1 MEARETSTVVPSD
14 VAVAGTA
21 DGLGVG
27 ITTGGGVAPPELR
40 SLPMPVVSDG
50 GKLSATGVSVVA
62 ATGAAVVT
70 GAAGADVGTGLDSVD
85 GASVRMIGAAVGQ
98 ASSPS
103 WFEPGRRHRVSQLLP
118 VQPPSHEHFEP
129 ETHSPWPEHIFFD
142 MSSTAQVGAP
152 DSIALKNERCL
163 ACVGSSPYS
172 MSEIWPPS
180 TPGIRMTVWICGS
193 FASSADTRN
202 APPALMP
209 ITSGSFT
216 SIADAGGIVNV
227 PRIVARTRYETDV
240 EPRGRLSAYQ
250 VILSG
255 RVWR

>member
-1 MEARETSTVVPSD
+1 M
-14 VAVAGTA
+14 
-21 DGLGVG
+21 
-27 ITTGGGVAPPELR
+27 
-40 SLPMPVVSDG
+40 
-50 GKLSATGVSVVA
+50 
-62 ATGAAVVT
+62 
-70 GAAGADVGTGLDSVD
+70 
-85 GASVRMIGAAVGQ
+85 
-98 ASSPS
+98 
-103 WFEPGRRHRVSQLLP
+103 
-118 VQPPSHEHFEP
+118 
-129 ETHSPWPEHIFFD
+129 
-142 MSSTAQVGAP
+142 P

-240 EPRGRLSAYQ
+240 EPRGRLSAYLQ
-250 VILSG
+250 KIEMPPFFGQSG
-255 RVWR
+255 IARFGAGTIRRGFGMVRWWHG